1 MKKVMILLLS
11 LMLILS
17 LAGCT
22 KPEEPVADETSAPVK
37 PAETTAPD
45 VGPAETDAPEANNDP
60 IKVGIIASRT
70 GTAVLYGDMTIHA
83 AEAAADAINKDGG
96 ILGHPVEF
104 VIEDEGDDLQSSVN
118 ATQKLIDENKD
129 LVAILGSQYSSR
141 VLSTINVINQGA
153 VPFFTFGSNASLLE
167 QGCDWLWMMRVAD
180 SYTGV
185 GIYQVA
191 TGYLGCSNPAFI
203 YSTNAFG
210 QGLYDAII
218 KQFTDAGKSV
228 NEQLSFGVAE
238 TEVNF
243 TNQLTQIANS
253 DADCLI
259 ALGTDIAPAI
269 VKQTYAT
276 GITIPCIGS
285 MSFANQTTFTQCTVE
300 ETNNWYSVCEWSTDV
315 KHAES
320 QAYMDYV
327 QKTYGSLDTTGQPGA
342 YDAMWVLK
350 AACEAAGTVD
360 DPAAINAA
368 IAKTEG
374 ITGSSGALAAYG
386 SHCLCTELV
395 ITKNMDGAAKVQ
407 DRVTVRNP

>member
-1 MKKVMILLLS
+1 MKKVFAVLLTLTLVLS
-11 LMLILS
+11 MV
-17 LAGCT
+17 GC
-22 KPEEPVADETSAPVK
+22 VK
-37 PAETTAPD
+37 APAEPA
-45 VGPAETDAPEANNDP
+45 PAETDTPETVEESVAEEVKEP
-60 IKVGIIASRT
+60 VKVGIVASRT

-83 AEAAADAINKDGG
+83 AEAAADAINKQGG

-118 ATQKLIDENKD
+118 ATQKLIDENED
-129 LVAILGSQYSSR
+129 LIAILGSQYSSR
-141 VLSTINVINQGA
+141 VLSTIDVINNGG
-153 VPFFTFGSNASLLE
+153 VPFFTFGSNASLLD

-185 GIYQVA
+185 GVYQVA
-191 TGYLGCSNPAFI
+191 TDYLACSNPAFI

-218 KQFTDAGKSV
+218 KQFTDAGKTFD
-228 NEQLSFGVAE
+228 EKLSFGVAE

-269 VKQTYAT
+269 VKQAYAS
-276 GITIPCIGS
+276 GISIPCVGS
-285 MSFANQTTFTQCTVE
+285 MSFANQTTFTQCTNE
-300 ETNNWYSVCEWSTDV
+300 ETNGWYSVCEWSTDV

-327 QKTYGSLDTTGQPGA
+327 EQTYGSLDTTGQPGA

-368 IAKTEG
+368 IGEIEG

-386 SHCLCTELV
+386 SHCMCTELV
-395 ITKNMDGAAKVQ
+395 ITKNVDGAAKVQ
-407 DRVTVRNP
+407 DRVTVRNPQ